1 MKSKAKTKSRK
12 PFPTHLLV
20 FLAPATLVYTIFMIY
35 PLFDSL
41 RLSFYDVNEFG
52 KEFFVGFQNFIRLF
66 TNVNW
71 APRFWQAL
79 KNNFV
84 FFLIHTF
91 VQNPIGLLLAALL
104 TRMTIKGKTFF
115 RTVFF
120 MPTMLSFVLVGFI
133 WKLILS
139 PLWGIAKDILG
150 AVGLG
155 SLFGPWLGL
164 ESSALIT
171 VSLISVWQYVG
182 IPMMLFYAALISI
195 PDELVEASM
204 VDGANEWQAFWKIK
218 FPILLPT
225 IGIVEMLTFV
235 GNFNAFDLVFV
246 VQGAMGN
253 PEYSTDLLGVLF
265 YRTTF
270 GHQLQVGDPLMGATV
285 ASMMFLIILTGV
297 LLYMFVWQK
306 RVTTYEL

>member
-1 MKSKAKTKSRK
+1 MKNKAKPKSRK

-20 FLAPATLVYTIFMIY
+20 FLTPAMLVYTIFMVY

-41 RLSFYDVNEFG
+41 RLSFYDVNDFG
-52 KEFFVGFQNFIRLF
+52 KEVFVGFQNFIRLF
-66 TNVNW
+66 TSVNW

-79 KNNFV
+79 KNNVV

-91 VQNPIGLLLAALL
+91 IQNPIGLLLAALL
-104 TRMTIKGKTFF
+104 TRMTIKGKNFF

-139 PLWGIAKDILG
+139 PLWGIAKDILQM
-150 AVGLG
+150 VGLG

-164 ESSALIT
+164 ESTALVT

-285 ASMMFLIILTGV
+285 ASMMFIIILTGV

>member
-1 MKSKAKTKSRK
+1 MKSKAKSRFRK

-20 FLAPATLVYTIFMIY
+20 FLGPALLVYTIFMVY

-41 RLSFYDVNEFG
+41 RLSFYDVNDFG
-52 KEFFVGFQNFIRLF
+52 AEVFVGFQNFIRLF
-66 TNVNW
+66 TSPNW
-71 APRFWQAL
+71 APRFWQAF
-79 KNNFV
+79 KNNIV

-91 VQNPIGLLLAALL
+91 IQNPIGLLLAALL

-139 PLWGIAKDILG
+139 PLWGIAKNILQ

-155 SLFGPWLGL
+155 SLFAPWLGL
-164 ESSALIT
+164 ESTALAT

-195 PDELVEASM
+195 PDELIEASM
-204 VDGANEWQAFWKIK
+204 VDGASEWQAFWKIK

-246 VQGAMGN
+246 MQGAMGS

-306 RVTTYEL
+306 RITTYEL

>member
-1 MKSKAKTKSRK
+1 MKNKAKPKSRK

-20 FLAPATLVYTIFMIY
+20 FLAPAMLVYTIFMVY

-41 RLSFYDVNEFG
+41 RLSFYDVNDFG
-52 KEFFVGFQNFIRLF
+52 KEIFVGFQNFIRLF
-66 TNVNW
+66 TSVNW

-79 KNNFV
+79 KNNVV

-91 VQNPIGLLLAALL
+91 IQNPIGLLLAALL
-104 TRMTIKGKTFF
+104 TRMTIKGKNFF

-139 PLWGIAKDILG
+139 PLWGIAKDILQM
-150 AVGLG
+150 VGLG

-164 ESSALIT
+164 ESTALVT

-285 ASMMFLIILTGV
+285 ASMMFIIILTGV

>member
-1 MKSKAKTKSRK
+1 MKNKAKPKSRK

-20 FLAPATLVYTIFMIY
+20 FLAPAMLVYTTFMVY

-41 RLSFYDVNEFG
+41 RLSFYDVNDFG
-52 KEFFVGFQNFIRLF
+52 KEIFVGFQNFIRLF
-66 TNVNW
+66 TSLNW

-79 KNNFV
+79 KNNVV

-91 VQNPIGLLLAALL
+91 IQNPIGLLLAALL
-104 TRMTIKGKTFF
+104 TRMTIKGKNFF

-139 PLWGIAKDILG
+139 PLWGIAKDILQM
-150 AVGLG
+150 VGLG

-164 ESSALIT
+164 ESTALVT

>member
-1 MKSKAKTKSRK
+1 MKNKAKPKSRK

-20 FLAPATLVYTIFMIY
+20 FLAPAMLVYTIFMVY

-41 RLSFYDVNEFG
+41 RLSFYDVNDFG
-52 KEFFVGFQNFIRLF
+52 KEVFVGFQNFIRLF
-66 TNVNW
+66 TSVNW

-79 KNNFV
+79 KNNVV

-91 VQNPIGLLLAALL
+91 IQNPIGLLLAALL
-104 TRMTIKGKTFF
+104 TRMTIKGKNFF

-139 PLWGIAKDILG
+139 PLWGIAKDILQM
-150 AVGLG
+150 VGLG

-164 ESSALIT
+164 ESTALVT

-285 ASMMFLIILTGV
+285 ASMMFIIILTGV